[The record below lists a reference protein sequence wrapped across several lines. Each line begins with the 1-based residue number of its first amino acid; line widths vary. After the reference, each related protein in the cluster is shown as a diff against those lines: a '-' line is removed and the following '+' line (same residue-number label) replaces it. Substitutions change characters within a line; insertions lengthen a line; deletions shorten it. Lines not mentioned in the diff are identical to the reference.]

1 MVNDKCLL
9 RGLIIGSTNNLFA
22 IENGCFRLTSTL
34 FVSTSRVIEF
44 VGISAQVVVGI
55 KMSSPKMAALISRQI
70 LQTPHS
76 QAKISRDLST
86 SREVYNSSK
95 SEFKK
100 FCGVISFMN
109 SLEFL
114 LLTLCSLEETN
125 TISMGSPGD
134 SSRLSHCITS
144 NSATGCHH
152 HATSSLEFDGYWR
165 LFAQLG
171 LLNFEERIASIH
183 PFAYYI
189 HPSALSFLP
198 N

>member
-1 MVNDKCLL
+1 MVKDKCLL
-9 RGLIIGSTNNLFA
+9 RGLITVSTNNLFA

-76 QAKISRDLST
+76 QANISRDLST

-100 FCGVISFMN
+100 FCGVIAFIY

-114 LLTLCSLEETN
+114 LLTLCSSEETN
-125 TISMGSPGD
+125 IVSIGSPGV

-144 NSATGCHH
+144 NSATCC
-152 HATSSLEFDGYWR
+152 TSSCNIF
-165 LFAQLG
+165 
-171 LLNFEERIASIH
+171 S
-183 PFAYYI
+183 
-189 HPSALSFLP
+189 
-198 N
+198 